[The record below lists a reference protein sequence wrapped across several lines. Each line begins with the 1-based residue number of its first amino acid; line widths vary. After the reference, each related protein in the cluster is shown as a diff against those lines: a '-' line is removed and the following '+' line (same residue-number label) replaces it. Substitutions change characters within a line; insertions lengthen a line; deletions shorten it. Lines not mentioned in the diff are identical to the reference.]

1 MKSTDIEWDL
11 VQWSLL
17 AALLCGLI
25 GFAAVSY
32 SGGLLDDAYS
42 GYQRHRNQLNQVA
55 RDYRA
60 AQDDRVLYEQY
71 VQRFAELQDRGVI
84 GEEQRLAWVELLR
97 EINDQLKLPVLRY
110 EIHPRQPLPID
121 HPQPRDEK
129 LLAYETS
136 MTLSLGVLHEGDLFT
151 VEHLLRE
158 RAQGLFETRGCEILR
173 PDRNAPVQFNPRLA
187 NLEAHC
193 QLSWYTVQIERSEDD
208 R

>member
-1 MKSTDIEWDL
+1 MKPDDVEWDL

-17 AALLCGLI
+17 IAVLCAVL
-25 GFAAVSY
+25 GFAAVSF
-32 SGGLLDDAYS
+32 SGGMLEEAYN

-71 VQRFAELQDRGVI
+71 VQRFAELQARGVI

-110 EIHPRQPLPID
+110 EIHPRQSLPID
-121 HPQPRDEK
+121 NPQPRDEK

-151 VEHLLRE
+151 IEQLLRE
-158 RAQGLFETRGCEILR
+158 RAQGLFETRGCEIVR
-173 PDRNAPVQFNPRLA
+173 TERSATVQFNPRRA
-187 NLEAHC
+187 NLETHC
-193 QLSWYTVQIERSEDD
+193 QLSWYTVQIERSAES